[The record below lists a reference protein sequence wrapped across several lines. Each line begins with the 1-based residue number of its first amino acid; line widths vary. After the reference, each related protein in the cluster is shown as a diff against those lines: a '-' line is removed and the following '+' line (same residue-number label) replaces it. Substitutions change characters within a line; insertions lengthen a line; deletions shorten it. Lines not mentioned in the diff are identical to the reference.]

1 MDAQNVDDARPQVQ
15 VRRAALASVIGT
27 TIEWYDFFLYGT
39 TAALVFGH
47 AFFPERNPTAGTLAA
62 FATFFVGFAARP
74 IGAAIFGH
82 FGDRIG
88 RKATLIATLLVMG
101 IATFLIGLTPT
112 YGTIGVWGAIIL
124 TVLRVFQGIGV
135 GGEWGGSVLLAMEWG
150 SRRRRGLMGSWAQMG
165 VPVGLFLSTV
175 VFSATLAI
183 TGQDNFDSW
192 GWRIPFLLS
201 IALVGVGLFVRLKI
215 VETPAF
221 SRVLESRQ
229 TARLP
234 VAEVIKSNW
243 REIILSA
250 LIRMAEQAPFYI
262 FTSFV
267 LAYGTGHLH
276 MSEQFL
282 TNAVAFTAL
291 VSCFTVPLYGW
302 LSDRIGRKRMYMIGA
317 FGILIYAFIYIAL
330 LNTTVPVLVGLAIV
344 LSIQPH
350 DMLYGPQA
358 AFIAESFSTKLRYS
372 GASLGYQLASIIAGG
387 PAPLIA
393 GTLLASTGSG
403 YAIAAYIAFCAVVTI
418 ISTSFMKDR
427 TGVDIE
433 VEQVAGRPA
442 GGEEGAPSRA

>member
-1 MDAQNVDDARPQVQ
+1 MDAQSVDDARPQVQ

-47 AFFPERNPTAGTLAA
+47 AFFPERNPTVGTLAA
-62 FATFFVGFAARP
+62 FATFFVGFIARP

-112 YGTIGVWGAIIL
+112 YGTIGVWGAVIL
-124 TVLRVFQGIGV
+124 TILRVFQGIGV

-175 VFSATLAI
+175 VFSITLAL
-183 TGQDNFDSW
+183 TGDNFQSW

-201 IALVGVGLFVRLKI
+201 VVLIGVGLFVRLKI

-229 TARLP
+229 TARMP
-234 VAEVIKSNW
+234 VAEVLKSNW
-243 REIILSA
+243 REVILSA

-267 LAYGTGHLH
+267 LAYGTQHLKLD
-276 MSEQFL
+276 EQFL
-282 TNAVAFTAL
+282 TNSVTFAAL

-302 LSDRIGRKRMYMIGA
+302 LSDKIGRKRMYMIGA
-317 FGILIYAFIYIAL
+317 FGILIYSFIYIAL
-330 LNTTVPVLVGLAIV
+330 LNTAVPALVGLAIV
-344 LSIQPH
+344 ISIQPH

-358 AFIAESFSTKLRYS
+358 AFIAESFSTRLRYS

-393 GTLLASTGSG
+393 GALLAATGSG
-403 YAIAAYIAFCAVVTI
+403 YAIAAYIAFTAVVTI
-418 ISTSFMKDR
+418 VATSMMKDR

-433 VEQVAGRPA
+433 VEQTAAPRA

>member
-1 MDAQNVDDARPQVQ
+1 
-15 VRRAALASVIGT
+15 
-27 TIEWYDFFLYGT
+27 
-39 TAALVFGH
+39 
-47 AFFPERNPTAGTLAA
+47 
-62 FATFFVGFAARP
+62 
-74 IGAAIFGH
+74 
-82 FGDRIG
+82 
-88 RKATLIATLLVMG
+88 
-101 IATFLIGLTPT
+101 
-112 YGTIGVWGAIIL
+112 
-124 TVLRVFQGIGV
+124 
-135 GGEWGGSVLLAMEWG
+135 
-150 SRRRRGLMGSWAQMG
+150 MGSWAQMG

-175 VFSATLAI
+175 VFSITLAL
-183 TGQDNFDSW
+183 TGDNFQSW

-201 IALVGVGLFVRLKI
+201 VVLIGVGLFVRLKI

-234 VAEVIKSNW
+234 VVEVLKSNW
-243 REIILSA
+243 REVILSA

-276 MSEQFL
+276 MNEQFL
-282 TNAVAFTAL
+282 TNTVAFTAL

-317 FGILIYAFIYIAL
+317 FGVLIYAFIYIAL

-393 GTLLASTGSG
+393 GALLAATGSG

-433 VEQVAGRPA
+433 VEQAAGRPA
-442 GGEEGAPSRA
+442 GG

>member
-1 MDAQNVDDARPQVQ
+1 MDAQSVDDARPQVQ

-47 AFFPERNPTAGTLAA
+47 AFFPERNPTVGTLAA
-62 FATFFVGFAARP
+62 FATFFVGFIARP

-112 YGTIGVWGAIIL
+112 YGTIGVWGAVIL
-124 TVLRVFQGIGV
+124 TILRVFQGIGV

-175 VFSATLAI
+175 VFSATLAL
-183 TGQDNFDSW
+183 TGDNFQSW

-229 TARLP
+229 TARMP
-234 VAEVIKSNW
+234 VAEVLKNNW
-243 REIILSA
+243 REVILSA

-267 LAYGTGHLH
+267 LAYGTQHLKLD
-276 MSEQFL
+276 EQFL
-282 TNAVAFTAL
+282 TNSVTFAAL

-302 LSDRIGRKRMYMIGA
+302 LSDKIGRKRMYMIGA
-317 FGILIYAFIYIAL
+317 FGILIYSFIYIAL
-330 LNTTVPVLVGLAIV
+330 LNTAVPALVGLAIV
-344 LSIQPH
+344 ISIQPH

-358 AFIAESFSTKLRYS
+358 AFIAESFSTRLRYS

-393 GTLLASTGSG
+393 GALLAATGSG
-403 YAIAAYIAFCAVVTI
+403 YAIAAYIAFTAVVTI
-418 ISTSFMKDR
+418 VATSMMKDR

-433 VEQVAGRPA
+433 VEQTAAPRA